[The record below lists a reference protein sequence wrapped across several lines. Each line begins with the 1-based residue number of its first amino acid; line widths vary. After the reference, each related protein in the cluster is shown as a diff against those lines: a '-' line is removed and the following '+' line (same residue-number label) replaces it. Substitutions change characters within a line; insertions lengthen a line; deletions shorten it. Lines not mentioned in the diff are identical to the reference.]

1 MAELLIELFSEEIP
15 AGLQRPAA
23 DDLERLV
30 ATGLKAAG
38 LGLESS
44 QVFSTPRR
52 LTLCIAGLPTVQPDI
67 DEERRGPKAGAPD
80 KAVEGFAKSAG
91 LTRDELEERDTGKGV
106 YYFARIERT
115 GGATAEVLPA
125 ILSEAV
131 AKLSWPKSMR
141 WGGHETRWIRP
152 LHSILCLFDGAI
164 VPMSFG
170 HLTAGAVTSG
180 HAIHVPHAFRVN
192 DFAEYTAYLREAK
205 VILDPAERSGM
216 ILAKAKELAVAE
228 GLALTP
234 DEGLL
239 NEVTGLVEWPVVL
252 LGAIDEAFLD
262 LPPEVLTAV
271 MRTQQKYFSLAKP
284 DGALAPRFIMVAN
297 TEATDGGHAVVAGNE
312 RVLRARLADAKFFW
326 DQDRKETLASRAPAL
341 KDIVFHAKL
350 GSLDEKVDRV
360 QALAVSIADGVPGV
374 NKDQVRSAAR
384 LAKADLTTR
393 MVVELPELQGVMG
406 SYYALHDGE
415 APEVAKAIRDH
426 YAPRGPNDA
435 CPSAP
440 VSVAVALADKIDT
453 LVGFFAI
460 DEKPT
465 GSKDPFALRRA
476 ALGVIRLILENG
488 LRIPLRKIVNL
499 SEEVVLN
506 QGIAV
511 NVDVAT
517 LGKANATDLPPG
529 EMLPQVVLAFLAD
542 RLKVHLREQGVR
554 HDLIAAVFAL
564 AGEDDLVRLMAR
576 VEALG
581 TFLKGEDG
589 ANLLTAYKRASNI
602 VRIEEKNDGR
612 TYGDAPSIKDFREAE
627 EKDLHASL
635 TAAAKA
641 SSAAVGK
648 EDFMVAMTELAQ
660 LRRPVDRFFDEVTVN
675 CEEPALRANRL
686 RLLSQIRATLDGVA
700 DFSQIEG

>member
-15 AGLQRPAA
+15 AGLQGPAA

-30 ATGLKAAG
+30 ATGLKAVG
-38 LGLESS
+38 LEFESS

-52 LTLCIAGLPTVQPDI
+52 LTLCIAGLPAVQPDI
-67 DEERRGPKAGAPD
+67 SEERKGPKADAPD

-106 YYFARIERT
+106 YYFAKIERT
-115 GGATAEVLPA
+115 GGASADVLPA

-205 VILDPAERSGM
+205 VILDPAERREM
-216 ILAKAKELAVAE
+216 ILATAKELAAAE

-239 NEVTGLVEWPVVL
+239 NEVIGLVEWPVVL

-297 TEATDGGHAVVAGNE
+297 TEATDGGRAVVAGNE

-350 GSLDEKVDRV
+350 GSLGEKVDRV
-360 QALAVSIADGVPGV
+360 QALASSIADGVPGV

-393 MVVELPELQGVMG
+393 MVVELAELQGVMG
-406 SYYALHDGE
+406 AYYALHDGE
-415 APEVAKAIRDH
+415 APGVAEAIRDH

-440 VSVAVALADKIDT
+440 VSIAVALADKIDT

-460 DEKPT
+460 DERPT

-488 LRIPLRKIVNL
+488 LRIRLRAAFESARFGGSV
-499 SEEVVLN
+499 
-506 QGIAV
+506 AV
-511 NVDVAT
+511 RK
-517 LGKANATDLPPG
+517 KANQPG
-529 EMLPQVVLAFLAD
+529 REAVASDVLAFLAD

-554 HDLIAAVFAL
+554 HDLISAVFAL

-576 VEALG
+576 VEALE

-648 EDFMVAMTELAQ
+648 EDFMAAMTELAQ
-660 LRRPVDRFFDEVTVN
+660 LRRPVDHFFDEVTVN

>member
-15 AGLQRPAA
+15 AGLQGPAA

-38 LGLESS
+38 LEFESS

-52 LTLCIAGLPTVQPDI
+52 LTLCIAGLPAVQPDI
-67 DEERRGPKAGAPD
+67 SEERKGPKAGAPD

-106 YYFARIERT
+106 YYFAKIERT
-115 GGATAEVLPA
+115 GGASADVLPA

-205 VILDPAERSGM
+205 VILDPAERREM
-216 ILAKAKELAVAE
+216 ILATAKELAAAE

-239 NEVTGLVEWPVVL
+239 NEVIGLVEWPVVL

-297 TEATDGGHAVVAGNE
+297 TEARDGGRAVVAGNE

-350 GSLDEKVDRV
+350 GSLGEKVDRV
-360 QALAVSIADGVPGV
+360 QALASSIADGVPGV

-406 SYYALHDGE
+406 AYYALHDCE
-415 APEVAKAIRDH
+415 APGVAEAIRDH

-440 VSVAVALADKIDT
+440 VSIAVALADKIDT

-460 DEKPT
+460 DERPT

-488 LRIPLRKIVNL
+488 LRIRLRAAFESARFGGSV
-499 SEEVVLN
+499 
-506 QGIAV
+506 AV
-511 NVDVAT
+511 RK
-517 LGKANATDLPPG
+517 KANQPG
-529 EMLPQVVLAFLAD
+529 REAVASDVLAFLAD

-554 HDLIAAVFAL
+554 HDLISAVFAL

-576 VEALG
+576 VEALE

-648 EDFMVAMTELAQ
+648 EDFMAAMTELAQ
-660 LRRPVDRFFDEVTVN
+660 LRRPVDHFFDEVTVN

>member
-15 AGLQRPAA
+15 AGLQGPAA

-38 LGLESS
+38 LEFESS

-52 LTLCIAGLPTVQPDI
+52 LTLCIAGLPAVQPDI
-67 DEERRGPKAGAPD
+67 SEERKGPKADAPD

-106 YYFARIERT
+106 YYFAKIERT
-115 GGATAEVLPA
+115 GGASADVLPA

-205 VILDPAERSGM
+205 VILDPAERREM
-216 ILAKAKELAVAE
+216 ILATAKELAAAE

-239 NEVTGLVEWPVVL
+239 NEVIGLVEWPVVL

-297 TEATDGGHAVVAGNE
+297 TEATDGGRAVVAGNE

-350 GSLDEKVDRV
+350 GSLGEKVDRV
-360 QALAVSIADGVPGV
+360 QALASSIADGVPGV

-406 SYYALHDGE
+406 AYYALHDGE
-415 APEVAKAIRDH
+415 APGVAEAIRDH

-440 VSVAVALADKIDT
+440 VSIAVALADKIDT

-460 DEKPT
+460 DERPT

-488 LRIPLRKIVNL
+488 LRIRLRAAFESARFGGSV
-499 SEEVVLN
+499 
-506 QGIAV
+506 AV
-511 NVDVAT
+511 RK
-517 LGKANATDLPPG
+517 KANQPG
-529 EMLPQVVLAFLAD
+529 REAVASDVLAFLAD

-554 HDLIAAVFAL
+554 HDLISAVFAL

-576 VEALG
+576 VEALE

-648 EDFMVAMTELAQ
+648 EDFMAAMTELAQ
-660 LRRPVDRFFDEVTVN
+660 LRRPVDHFFDEVTVN

>member
-15 AGLQRPAA
+15 AGLQGPAA

-38 LGLESS
+38 LEFESS

-67 DEERRGPKAGAPD
+67 DEERKGPKAGAPD

-91 LTRDELEERDTGKGV
+91 LTRDELEERDTDKGR
-106 YYFARIERT
+106 YLYAHIERK

-205 VILDPAERSGM
+205 VILDPAERRGM
-216 ILAKAKELAVAE
+216 ILATAKELAAAE

-326 DQDRKETLASRAPAL
+326 DQDRKTGLANRVPAL
-341 KDIVFHAKL
+341 ANVVYFEGL
-350 GSLDEKVDRV
+350 GTEAEKTERIC
-360 QALAVSIADGVPGV
+360 ALAGEVAPFIADAIPRPEDFIDFG
-374 NKDQVRSAAR
+374 DYRSVCIEAAN
-384 LAKADLTTR
+384 LSKADLTTQ
-393 MVVELPELQGVMG
+393 MVAEFPGLQGVIG
-406 SYYALHDGE
+406 GLYALDEGYS
-415 APEVAKAIRDH
+415 PSVADAVRDH
-426 YAPRGPNDA
+426 RAPRGPNDT
-435 CPSAP
+435 CPTAP
-440 VSVAVALADKIDT
+440 ISVAVALADKVDA
-453 LVGFFAI
+453 LVGLFGVGQR
-460 DEKPT
+460 PT
-465 GSKDPFALRRA
+465 GSKDPYGLRRA
-476 ALGVIRLILENG
+476 ALGVIRLILENKT
-488 LRIPLRKIVNL
+488 RIPLRRLFRQANL
-499 SEEVVLN
+499 IYAQAESGVSW
-506 QGIAV
+506 
-511 NVDVAT
+511 D
-517 LGKANATDLPPG
+517 ANDIDL
-529 EMLPQVVLAFLAD
+529 MNFIAD
-542 RLKVHLREQGVR
+542 RLKVHMREQGVR

-612 TYGDAPSIKDFREAE
+612 TYGDAPSTKDFREAE

-635 TAAAKA
+635 TAAAEA

-648 EDFMVAMTELAQ
+648 EDFMVAMTELAR
-660 LRRPVDRFFDEVTVN
+660 LRRPVDHFFDEVTVN

>member
-15 AGLQRPAA
+15 AGLQGPAA

-38 LGLESS
+38 LEFESS

-52 LTLCIAGLPTVQPDI
+52 LTLCIAGLPAVQPDI
-67 DEERRGPKAGAPD
+67 SEERKGPKAGAPD

-106 YYFARIERT
+106 YYFAKIERT
-115 GGATAEVLPA
+115 GGASADVLPA

-205 VILDPAERSGM
+205 VILDPAERREM
-216 ILAKAKELAVAE
+216 ILATAKELAAAE

-239 NEVTGLVEWPVVL
+239 NEVIGLVEWPVVL

-297 TEATDGGHAVVAGNE
+297 TEATDGGRAVVAGNE

-350 GSLDEKVDRV
+350 GSLGEKVDRV
-360 QALAVSIADGVPGV
+360 QALASSIADGVPGV

-406 SYYALHDGE
+406 AYYALHDGE
-415 APEVAKAIRDH
+415 APGVAEAIRDH

-440 VSVAVALADKIDT
+440 VSIAVALADKIDT

-460 DEKPT
+460 DERPT

-488 LRIPLRKIVNL
+488 LRIRLRAAFESARFGGSV
-499 SEEVVLN
+499 
-506 QGIAV
+506 AV
-511 NVDVAT
+511 RK
-517 LGKANATDLPPG
+517 KANQPG
-529 EMLPQVVLAFLAD
+529 REAVASDVLAFLAD

-554 HDLIAAVFAL
+554 HDLISAVFAL

-576 VEALG
+576 VEALE

-648 EDFMVAMTELAQ
+648 EDFMAAMTELAQ
-660 LRRPVDRFFDEVTVN
+660 LRRPVDHFFDEVTVN